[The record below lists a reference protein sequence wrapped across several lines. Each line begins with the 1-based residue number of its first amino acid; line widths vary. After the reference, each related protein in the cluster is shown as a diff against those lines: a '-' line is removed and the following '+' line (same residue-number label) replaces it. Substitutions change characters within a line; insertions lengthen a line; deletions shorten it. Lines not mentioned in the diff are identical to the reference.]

1 MKRVLTNE
9 ERVNVVENALAH
21 MVATFIETVKSEDS
35 GNDGITKLLMTFGEG
50 AQDPRLIALCLK
62 QAATAMGLEQEVQQ
76 DMEGFINMSP
86 ERRRKLEEF
95 VNKFRDTHLSAE
107 ELEQAAREEGIL

>member
-9 ERVNVVENALAH
+9 ERLNVVENALAY
-21 MVATFIETVKSEDS
+21 MMATFIQTAKEKDS
-35 GNDGITKLLMTFGEG
+35 GDDGITRLLMTFGEG

-62 QAATAMGLEQEVQQ
+62 QAATEMGLEYEVQQ

-86 ERRRKLEEF
+86 ERRKKLEDF
-95 VNKFRDTHLSAE
+95 VRKFRDTHLSAE